1 MNIGSTPPEPTRQ
14 PDEPISRAANLGY
27 AAVAGQAGC
36 FTLAII
42 LIALFIGIW
51 LDAQAGTRGPFTIGL
66 LILSVP
72 FSLFVM
78 VRVALGAT
86 SHIRPS
92 LQNVR
97 HDDTQ
102 EENS

>member
-14 PDEPISRAANLGY
+14 RDEPISRAANLGY

-36 FTLAII
+36 FTLAIT
-42 LIALFIGIW
+42 LIALIVGIW
-51 LDAQAGTRGPFTIGL
+51 LDAQTGTRGPFTIGL

-78 VRVALGAT
+78 LKVAMGAI
-86 SHIRPS
+86 HRINPPRQK
-92 LQNVR
+92 LQP
-97 HDDTQ
+97 DA
-102 EENS
+102 EEVDR